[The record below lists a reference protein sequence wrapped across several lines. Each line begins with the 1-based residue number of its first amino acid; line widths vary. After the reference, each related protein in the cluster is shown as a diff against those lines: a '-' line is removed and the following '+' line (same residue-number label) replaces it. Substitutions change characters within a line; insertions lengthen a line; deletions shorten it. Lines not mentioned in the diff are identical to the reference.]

1 VGRHDASQAGCRVFV
16 HSVRNRPDAK
26 GTEKAVYICSI
37 SLVYRTMTCHRVRS
51 MPFGLDMDMAFALY

>member
-1 VGRHDASQAGCRVFV
+1 MHPRLDVEYLSIASATAQTPR
-16 HSVRNRPDAK
+16 

-37 SLVYRTMTCHRVRS
+37 SLVYRTMTCHRVWS